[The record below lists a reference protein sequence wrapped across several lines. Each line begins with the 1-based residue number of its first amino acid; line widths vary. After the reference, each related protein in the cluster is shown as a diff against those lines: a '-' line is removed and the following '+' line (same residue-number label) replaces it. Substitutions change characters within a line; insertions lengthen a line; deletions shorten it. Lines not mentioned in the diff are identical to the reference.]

1 MIQIPHDRE
10 DASVFNKTQIYF
22 FKKHDKA
29 RFKSLDVTFCDD
41 VFIRELFPCRKA
53 VSSVST
59 DDIPYI
65 VKKSYF
71 DIIRFRELSRDARM
85 QIQRDA
91 DIELSKLMVEL
102 KIVHPKTSCMM
113 LSKHLFLSTV
123 DKCDACKKDEIVQG
137 YDTLLRVGIRNRA
150 EAVGHMRSED
160 RFLKDKNG
168 DPAILTKHIHSGK
181 NNSSMYINFC
191 IFSHLHIIY
200 IIQGTIKTISY
211 SVELIVAI
219 QTNDDIICESCA
231 SVKNILRKRCIERA
245 NFLNKPLTKN
255 TSLCHIL
262 STPSKVYE
270 YAQNNTKQRKK
281 DYDKNIY
288 LASQKKRPRDHGVA
302 VSMGSSGNF
311 INADI
316 FKKGQTYLD
325 GKKDTISQPE

>member
-1 MIQIPHDRE
+1 MPRSNKIPRKGERKSGRMIAFTSSRTHDEDLLDATKLQEIKDGWGKLSSQSRVLIQIPHDRE

-29 RFKSLDVTFCDD
+29 RFKSLDFTFCDD

-137 YDTLLRVGIRNRA
+137 YDALLRVGIRNRA

-160 RFLKDKNG
+160 RFLKDKN
-168 DPAILTKHIHSGK
+168 
-181 NNSSMYINFC
+181 
-191 IFSHLHIIY
+191 
-200 IIQGTIKTISY
+200 
-211 SVELIVAI
+211 
-219 QTNDDIICESCA
+219 
-231 SVKNILRKRCIERA
+231 
-245 NFLNKPLTKN
+245 
-255 TSLCHIL
+255 
-262 STPSKVYE
+262 
-270 YAQNNTKQRKK
+270 
-281 DYDKNIY
+281 
-288 LASQKKRPRDHGVA
+288 
-302 VSMGSSGNF
+302 
-311 INADI
+311 
-316 FKKGQTYLD
+316 
-325 GKKDTISQPE
+325 